1 MIPASSPKSSFKMK
15 VRRAM
20 PQILAVMVKNC
31 LMLSF
36 GMNLGYS
43 TVLIGGVPQKSSGEF
58 GNVSENQVSWLGSTT
73 LLTILI
79 GSLFS
84 GLATQPLGRKR
95 SMQLITIPF
104 IICWIIFHYASQMWH
119 LYFALAIMG
128 IFGGL
133 VEAPFSAYVSEI
145 TQPYLRGILSIT
157 GSLSALIGILIQ
169 FILGTFQPWRT
180 CALISCA
187 FPILTFILFCFVP
200 ESPYWL
206 LLNGKVEEA
215 KMNLA
220 WLRGWTTIEDIG
232 YEIDEMAKRYVKD
245 DFTVKK
251 SKFESYRHFLKKSF
265 IWPFGLA
272 TFMFALAN
280 FTGASTLQ
288 TYAISIFATLRV
300 PIDTYYATILLGL
313 SQLVASLIGA
323 ALIHVIGKR
332 LLLFI
337 SLVGICICNVLL
349 ATYAY
354 VIDAKYII
362 LVSDNTTEQ
371 NLGTDVYTWVPLML
385 LISLTCIDHIGN
397 NLIPWVII
405 GEIFSYETRLS
416 ACGFA
421 SSASYLLNFLSN
433 NMFLRIVSTITI
445 PGMYYLY
452 GGISFV
458 GVIVLYFALPET
470 EGKTLEEIADH
481 FHGVSK
487 LDNKVRR
494 NTKDISKACG
504 NDNPSFSNDSRI
516 AFEDESVSHL

>member
-1 MIPASSPKSSFKMK
+1 M
-15 VRRAM
+15 
-20 PQILAVMVKNC
+20 
-31 LMLSF
+31 
-36 GMNLGYS
+36 GYS
-43 TVLIGGVPQKSSGEF
+43 TVLIGGVLQKSTGEF
-58 GNVSENQVSWLGSTT
+58 GNVSENQVSWLGSTAS
-73 LLTILI
+73 LTVLI

-119 LYFALAIMG
+119 LYLALVIMG
-128 IFGGL
+128 VFGGL

-145 TQPYLRGILSIT
+145 TQPYLRGILLTT
-157 GSLSALIGILIQ
+157 GTVAASIGILMQ
-169 FILGTFQPWRT
+169 FMLGTFQPWRT

-200 ESPYWL
+200 ESPQWL
-206 LLNGKVEEA
+206 
-215 KMNLA
+215 
-220 WLRGWTTIEDIG
+220 GWTTIEDIS

-245 DFTVKK
+245 DFTVKR
-251 SKFESYRHFLKKSF
+251 SKFGSYRHFLKKSF
-265 IWPFGLA
+265 IWPFGLV
-272 TFMFALAN
+272 TFTFILST

-288 TYAISIFATLRV
+288 TYAISIFASLKS
-300 PIDTYYATILLGL
+300 PIDAYYATMLLGL

-323 ALIHVIGKR
+323 ALMHVIGKR
-332 LLLFI
+332 LLVFI
-337 SLVGICICNVLL
+337 SLVGICICNVVL

-362 LVSDNTTEQ
+362 LVSDNPTEQ
-371 NLGTDVYTWVPLML
+371 NLGTDVYTWVPLIV
-385 LISLTCIDHIGN
+385 LISLSCMDHMGN
-397 NLIPWVII
+397 YLIPWAII
-405 GEIFSYETRLS
+405 GEIFSYETRLVG
-416 ACGFA
+416 CGFV
-421 SSASYLLNFLSN
+421 SSASYLLNFLSK
-433 NMFLRIVSTITI
+433 NMFLRLVSTITI

-494 NTKDISKACG
+494 NTKDTSKASG